1 MTQLVKKTIR
11 NQKGFTLIEL
21 MIVLVVLGILT
32 LIAVPSYREYA
43 TRTSR
48 TAAVSDVQELS
59 LFLERA
65 FSAQGRFDDVA
76 TPAQLV
82 NPLPFTFSPQG
93 SGIDGSGNEF
103 GDPKYTLVSAVTAT
117 TYQLTATPFGGQLD
131 DTDCGTLRLDQ
142 AGTLC
147 IYPASGSAFI
157 CSDSA
162 SSTELDAVAACW

>member
-1 MTQLVKKTIR
+1 M
-11 NQKGFTLIEL
+11 IEL
-21 MIVLVVLGILT
+21 LIVVVVLGILT

-43 TRTSR
+43 IRTSR

-76 TPAQLV
+76 APNNLV

-93 SGIDGSGNEF
+93 SGIDGANEF

-131 DTDCGTLRLDQ
+131 DTDCGTLRTDET
-142 AGTLC
+142 GTLC
-147 IYPASGSAFI
+147 ILPASESTFI

>member
-1 MTQLVKKTIR
+1 M
-11 NQKGFTLIEL
+11 IEL
-21 MIVLVVLGILT
+21 MIVVVVLGILT
-32 LIAVPSYREYA
+32 LIAVPCYREYA

-48 TAAVSDVQELS
+48 TAAVNDLQELS

-65 FSAQGRFDDVA
+65 FSAQGRFDNVA
-76 TPAQLV
+76 FPNNLV

-93 SGIDGSGNEF
+93 SGIDGLLNEF

-117 TYQLTATPFGGQLD
+117 TYQLSATPIGGQID
-131 DTDCGTLRLDQ
+131 DTDCGSLRLDQ

-147 IYPASGSAFI
+147 IFPASESTFI

-162 SSTELDAVAACW
+162 SSTVLDAVAACW